1 MNNFS
6 DMLSKAKKMQ
16 DQMKEVQENIKKIE
30 VEGIAGGNLV
40 KVILKGDYEMKSITI
55 SSDAKNEKSE
65 IIKKLLDRSTLSVKE
80 LAKNLDVDRSNYYLV
95 QPPQTFDNNL
105 LKEAYKQPYNIRFTD
120 DASVVASDGHEVHLI
135 EGSYKNIKI
144 TTDGDLH
151 LAQLFLSKNL
161 V

>member
-30 VEGIAGGNLV
+30 VEGFAGGNLV

-65 IIKKLLDRSTLSVKE
+65 IINDLIIAAHNDACLL
-80 LAKNLDVDRSNYYLV
+80 
-95 QPPQTFDNNL
+95 
-105 LKEAYKQPYNIRFTD
+105 
-120 DASVVASDGHEVHLI
+120 
-135 EGSYKNIKI
+135 
-144 TTDGDLH
+144 
-151 LAQLFLSKNL
+151 
-161 V
+161 